1 MIVNPKERRTQIVA
15 LVDGGEPS
23 TPAELAARFGVSEDS
38 IRRDLRV
45 LADSGLVRRVHG
57 GALPRSP
64 AAIPYGERVEQQPL
78 AKQRIA
84 ARTAGR
90 LASLRAVCLDG
101 GTTVLEVARLLPAE
115 FHGTVV
121 TVSLP
126 VATELAARSGVEV
139 VQLGGRVSGFSHTV
153 IGPDVVDALRR
164 YRFDVC
170 VLGVCSL
177 DPQVGLT
184 VPDRAEAF
192 VKAAMVER
200 SASVVAVASRTKL
213 GTAEPF
219 LVAPAAAVG
228 TLVTDADPTEPLVAA
243 LTGMGIEVVC
253 VPAG

>member
-1 MIVNPKERRTQIVA
+1 MSPNERRVQIVA

-38 IRRDLRV
+38 IRRDLRA
-45 LADSGLVRRVHG
+45 LADQGLVRRVHG

-64 AAIPYGERVEQQPL
+64 AAIPYGERLEQQPL
-78 AKQRIA
+78 VKQRIA

-101 GTTVLEVARLLPAE
+101 GTTVLEVARLLPPE
-115 FHGTVV
+115 FQGTVV

-126 VATELAARSGVEV
+126 VATELAARTGVEV
-139 VQLGGRVSGFSHTV
+139 IQLGGKVSGFSHTV
-153 IGPDVVDALRR
+153 IGPDVVEALRR

-177 DPQVGLT
+177 DPQAGLT
-184 VPDRAEAF
+184 VPDRDEAF
-192 VKAAMVER
+192 VKAMMVEQ
-200 SASVVAVASRTKL
+200 SESVVAVASRTKL

-219 LVAPAAAVG
+219 LVAPANSVN
-228 TLVTDADPTEPLVAA
+228 TLVTDADPTEPLVGA
-243 LTGMGIEVVC
+243 LMETGIEVVC
-253 VPAG
+253 VPAV